1 MMKTSMRAMFKEG
14 RIDLRNRN
22 KEREVKTI

>member
-1 MMKTSMRAMFKEG
+1 MMKTSTRAMFKEG
-14 RIDLRNRN
+14 RIDLKNRN